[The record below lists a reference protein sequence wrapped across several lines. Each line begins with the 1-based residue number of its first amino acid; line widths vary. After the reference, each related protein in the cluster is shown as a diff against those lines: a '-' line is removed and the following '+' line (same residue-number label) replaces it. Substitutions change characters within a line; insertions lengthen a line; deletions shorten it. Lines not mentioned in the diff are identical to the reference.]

1 MATRAG
7 RADGAAVLLLSV
19 LVAVGMAGGSLAR
32 AGLMARVM
40 GVPHVLCAAEDRF
53 LPRFGVLREAALLH
67 WHQTGWL
74 LAQVGRIGW
83 LVRRIG

>member
-1 MATRAG
+1 MLGAERDEGLRWPALSEVRG
-7 RADGAAVLLLSV
+7 RLDGAAVLLLSV
-19 LVAVGMAGGSLAR
+19 LVAVGTAGGSMAR

-67 WHQTGWL
+67 WH
-74 LAQVGRIGW
+74 
-83 LVRRIG
+83 